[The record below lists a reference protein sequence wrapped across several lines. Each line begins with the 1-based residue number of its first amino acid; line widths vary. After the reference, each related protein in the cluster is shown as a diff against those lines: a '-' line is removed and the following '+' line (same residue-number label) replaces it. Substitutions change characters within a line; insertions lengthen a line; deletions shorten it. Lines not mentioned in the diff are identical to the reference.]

1 LSKKVEKENFMTE
14 EEKKESGEISRREFL
29 KDAGLV
35 VGGAAVGS
43 TVLLSACGG
52 ETTTETK
59 TVETT
64 KTVTTTETVEVPVE
78 VQVPEPLTQLTVN
91 GHAYEL
97 HVEPYWTLADVLRDN
112 LGLTGTKVGCDEGAC
127 GACTVIM
134 DGKPIVSCMTLA
146 VECDGKEITTIE
158 GLAAKDGTLNP
169 LQQAVF
175 DNTGFQCGF
184 CSPGKIMTAQA
195 LLNEN
200 PSPTEDEVK
209 EALAGHICRCGSFYS
224 FLESVMI
231 AAGGS

>member
-1 LSKKVEKENFMTE
+1 MTEKEKE
-14 EEKKESGEISRREFL
+14 KESGEISRREFL

-59 TVETT
+59 TIETT
-64 KTVTTTETVEVPVE
+64 KTVATTQTVEVPVE

-97 HVEPYWTLADVLRDN
+97 HVEPNWTLAYLLRDK
-112 LGLTGTKVGCDEGAC
+112 LGLTGTKLVCDGGAC
-127 GACTVIM
+127 GLCTVLLN
-134 DGKPIVSCMTLA
+134 GKAISSCMMLA
-146 VECDGKEITTIE
+146 IDCEGKEITTIE

-169 LQQAVF
+169 LQQSVY

-184 CSPGKIMTAQA
+184 CLPGFMMSAQA

-200 PSPTEDEVK
+200 PHPTEEEVK
-209 EALAGHICRCGSFYS
+209 EALGAIYCRCGSHFS
-224 FLESVMI
+224 FTRSVMK
-231 AAGGS
+231 AVGGG